1 MPDFQIPSFA
11 VLIPLLIWVGNAML
25 TGRRQKNE
33 RKREVFSSAYAAIAA
48 YKEFPYLVRRR
59 SSNSVE
65 ERQRISEE
73 LRECQKSLAYYTAWI
88 ATESHIVSH
97 AYGRLVE
104 ELCAVAGGYIHEAW
118 LRLPID
124 SDENMNVTDI
134 ELGALTPFEKAF
146 TQAITDDL
154 SLWPNWALRFLR
166 KR

>member
-33 RKREVFSSAYAAIAA
+33 RKREVFSSAYAAVAA

-59 SSNSVE
+59 GSNSAE

-73 LRECQKSLAYYTAWI
+73 LRECQKNLAYYTAWL
-88 ATESHIVSH
+88 ATESLIVSH

-104 ELCAVAGGYIHEAW
+104 ELRAVAGDYIHEAW
-118 LRLPID
+118 LRPPID

-134 ELGALTPFEKAF
+134 ELGALAPHEKAF